1 MRKWLKLITGG
12 GAVRQQAESKPT
24 NTTRAD
30 PGEVANT
37 IEGGISGSNLVQA
50 GTIGGDVVPGQKV
63 TGANALVVGQVVLPA
78 PVVPAMES
86 VSAPRS
92 AGSVPAA
99 GLFVGR
105 STELARLD
113 AVVGQSRRAVV
124 VAVHGLGGVGKSTL
138 AARFAEVRADQYSFV
153 WWVVADS
160 PTALDAGLAQVSA
173 AVAPETW
180 ALPVEERVE
189 LGLRWLASHEDWL
202 LVLDNLT
209 GPADVASLLERVRSG
224 TIVITS
230 RRSGGWQGIAETV
243 AVDVLPEDDAIELLT
258 RIVQAEWPDADLT
271 NAKALCAELGWLPIA
286 VEQAAAY
293 LGQTKITPT
302 AYLDLLARYPARMF
316 ATTAE
321 GADATRT
328 MARVWHLTLDRL
340 SDTPLAIAILQ
351 VLAWWA
357 PESIPRDFLPTT
369 ADAPDINDALGR
381 LSAYSMITLTA
392 TTIDIHRLVQA
403 VTRTPD
409 PTDPHRAPDDIA
421 TARDLATTILANA
434 VRGLDPRLPPDWPS
448 YQAVLPHA
456 QALLEHTTAAD
467 DTVPTCHL
475 LAHVGNYL
483 GGQGDTTSAIA
494 HHTRDAHSSNRI
506 LGPDHPDTLTSR
518 NNLASAYQTA
528 GQLNRAIPLYEQT
541 LTDRQRILGPDHPD
555 TLTSRNNLASAYRAA
570 GQLKR
575 AIPLYEQT
583 LTDRQRILGPDHPD
597 TLISRNN
604 LAYAY
609 HAAGQLKHAIAL
621 LEEALATS
629 ERILGVDHPITR
641 LIRDNLA
648 TAHQGD

>member
-24 NTTRAD
+24 TRAD

-37 IEGGISGSNLVQA
+37 IEGEISESKVVQA
-50 GTIGGDVVPGQKV
+50 GTIGGDVVAGQKV

-138 AARFAEVRADQYSFV
+138 AARFAEVRADEFSFV

-173 AVAPETW
+173 AVAPETRTF
-180 ALPVEERVE
+180 PVEERVE

-209 GPADVASLLERVRSG
+209 GPADVAGLLERVQSG

-230 RRSGGWQGIAETV
+230 RRSGGWQGVAETV
-243 AVDVLPEDDAIELLT
+243 AVDVLPEDDALELLSQ
-258 RIVQAEWPDADLT
+258 IVRAEWPDADLT
-271 NAKALCAELGWLPIA
+271 DAKTLCAELGWLPLAI
-286 VEQAAAY
+286 EQAAAY
-293 LGQTKITPT
+293 LGQTKIIPT

-340 SDTPLAIAILQ
+340 ADTPLAMAILQ

-357 PESIPRDFLPTT
+357 PESIPRDFLTT
-369 ADAPDINDALGR
+369 MADTPDINDALGR

-392 TTIDIHRLVQA
+392 NTIDIHRLVQA

-409 PTDPHRAPDDIA
+409 PTDHHRAPDDIA
-421 TARDLATTILANA
+421 TARDLATTVLANA
-434 VRGLDPRLPPDWPS
+434 VRGLDPRLPPDWPE
-448 YQAVLPHA
+448 YQTVLPHA
-456 QALLEHTTAAD
+456 QALLDHTTPED
-467 DTVPTCHL
+467 DTIPTCHL
-475 LAHVGNYL
+475 LSHLGNYL
-483 GGQGDTTSAIA
+483 DGQGETTSAIA

-506 LGPDHPDTLTSR
+506 LGPNHPNTLVSS
-518 NNLASAYQTA
+518 NNLAYT
-528 GQLNRAIPLYEQT
+528 
-541 LTDRQRILGPDHPD
+541 
-555 TLTSRNNLASAYRAA
+555 YRAA
-570 GQLKR
+570 GHL
-575 AIPLYEQT
+575 
-583 LTDRQRILGPDHPD
+583 DR
-597 TLISRNN
+597 
-604 LAYAY
+604 
-609 HAAGQLKHAIAL
+609 AIAL
-621 LEEALATS
+621 FEEALSTS
-629 ERILGVDHPITR
+629 ERALGVDHPITK
-641 LIRDNLA
+641 LIRTNLA
-648 TAHQGD
+648 IARQGD